1 MQEFSIR
8 MLDDKDKEFALT
20 LQKIGVHE
28 NVATILAYLMNVDR
42 ATSRQIEMGAKLRQP
57 EVSVAAKI
65 LRQIG
70 WLDEGRIKEEE
81 NGRPKKAYKL
91 GVSVEEIVKHFEDEM
106 IRESNLNQQS
116 IQKLRQLATY

>member
-1 MQEFSIR
+1 MQEFSVR

-42 ATSRQIEMGAKLRQP
+42 ATSRQIEMGANLRQP
-57 EVSVAAKI
+57 EVSVATKI

-70 WLDEGRIKEEE
+70 WLDEGKIKEED
-81 NGRPKKAYKL
+81 GRPKKAYGL
-91 GVSVEEIVKHFEDEM
+91 GVSIEEIVTHFEEEM
-106 IRESNLNQQS
+106 IRESNLSQLS